1 MKKIALVSALMLTL
15 AACSVPN
22 ISKLLAPT
30 PAPTL
35 MPSATNTIYVTSTDT
50 PTITDTLPTP
60 TYTGTPTLIG
70 GGFTLT
76 PTFTEIPATATP
88 TPAASG
94 SPTISLSE
102 PGALLT
108 TPYIGFSLIRISG
121 SSIKWGGCEP
131 SSITFT
137 ARVSDPANETGV
149 LLFFRLSSPNTGEQT
164 SWEGGANMISDKS
177 GNFTYTATP
186 KNISHIDEYSNGWLQ
201 YQLKAL
207 NAEKKIVGYTQ
218 PYLNNITVTKCT
230 KADFGPPPTV
240 TETPVKPTPTLS
252 Q

>member
-1 MKKIALVSALMLTL
+1 M
-15 AACSVPN
+15 
-22 ISKLLAPT
+22 
-30 PAPTL
+30 
-35 MPSATNTIYVTSTDT
+35 
-50 PTITDTLPTP
+50 
-60 TYTGTPTLIG
+60 G

-102 PGALLT
+102 AGSLLT
-108 TPYIGFSLIRISG
+108 TQYVGFTQIRISG

-137 ARVSDPANETGV
+137 AHVSNPANETGV

-164 SWEGGANMISDKS
+164 SWEGGANMVSDKN

-186 KNISHIDEYSNGWLQ
+186 RNISHIDEYSNGWLQ
-201 YQLKAL
+201 YQFKAL
-207 NAEKKIVGYTQ
+207 NPDKKIVGYTQ

-230 KADFGPPPTV
+230 KSDFGPPPTV
-240 TETPVKPTPTLS
+240 TETPVQPTSTLS